1 MRKIFLIPI
10 LLMLFACG
18 SNNSLKVIEPL
29 EYDVEIK
36 NNAEFI
42 LIREGTDVDEF
53 TNNLENHLDINT
65 NADSY
70 TIDWLGQSLS
80 ISTIEEMK
88 KYEGLYLRKYSGF
101 QSAGEN
107 YDLKDTRIF
116 KLDEENVYSK
126 EATLNYDSFRPIK
139 LVIDF
144 NKDGKTKRVYKT
156 IILAVARDYEYNII
170 KSNNITKIEDAYR
183 KITESDYAQG
193 YDCFSL
199 DEKVRDN
206 IHKESYVSNIRQ
218 SH

>member
-1 MRKIFLIPI
+1 MRKLLLIPI

-18 SNNSLKVIEPL
+18 SSTTMNVNNPL
-29 EYDVEIK
+29 EYDIEIK

-42 LIREGTDVDEF
+42 LVKEGTNVDEF
-53 TNNLENHLDINT
+53 TNNLENYLDINT
-65 NADSY
+65 TADSY

-80 ISTIEEMK
+80 TFTVEELK
-88 KYEGLYLRKYSGF
+88 DYEGKKLETVSGV
-101 QSAGEN
+101 QKTERTV
-107 YDLKDTRIF
+107 LDTRDL
-116 KLDEENVYSK
+116 KLDEENEISK

-144 NKDGKTKRVYKT
+144 NKDGKIERVYKT

-170 KSNNITKIEDAYR
+170 ESNNITKIEDAYR

-193 YDCFSL
+193 YDCCEL
-199 DEKVRDN
+199 NDILRNN